1 MKRRS
6 WLSFL
11 VVSMFVFGSVLP
23 ASAAGNYNVVE
34 SGTKVEMEGKFS
46 FTVPENM
53 IFLNKD
59 DTIKMEKEN
68 GDIPTMN
75 EIGSVHPIEDSE
87 NWALFIEYEDTGH
100 ISDDEQNE
108 IDAEELLQSYKDGTE
123 EANKQ
128 RQPEEQFHVIGWNVK
143 PSYNAATHELEYSML
158 AETAQKTQFLNYKLQ
173 VLTRTGHVS
182 FILVTDVPALAK
194 DKQTLREKILKNFV
208 VKEGQRYSD
217 FDAKTDKVAEYGLTG
232 LILGGLGVA
241 AAKKLGF
248 LALILA
254 FAKKGWI
261 IIVVLLGAIGGFVKK
276 LFNKKKNNAAST
288 DSDEEKPSA

>member
-1 MKRRS
+1 MRKPA
-6 WLSFL
+6 WLSFFMVL
-11 VVSMFVFGSVLP
+11 LLSFGLLLP
-23 ASAAGNYNVVE
+23 VHAEQQLNWVE
-34 SGTKVEMEGKFS
+34 SGTKVDMESKFT

-53 IFLNKD
+53 VYLNKE
-59 DTIKMEKEN
+59 DTIKMEQET

-75 EIGSVHPIEDSE
+75 EIGSVLPTDEKQGWILFMEYVDS
-87 NWALFIEYEDTGH
+87 GH

-108 IDAEELLQSYKDGTE
+108 IDANALLESYKEGTE

-128 RQPEEQFHVIGWNVK
+128 RKPEEQFHVVDWNVK
-143 PSYNAATHELEYSML
+143 PAYNASSHELEYSML
-158 AETAQKTQFLNYKLQ
+158 LETEQKEKFLNYKLQ

-182 FILVTDVPALAK
+182 FILVTDQENLEK
-194 DKQTLREKILKNFV
+194 DKQTLRQTILKNFV
-208 VKEGQRYSD
+208 VNEGHRYTD

-232 LILGGLGVA
+232 LILGGLGLA

-261 IIVVLLGAIGGFVKK
+261 LIIVVLGAIGSLVKK
-276 LFNKKKNNAAST
+276 VMGKKNKPQES
-288 DSDEEKPSA
+288 DSDTDKTSA

>member
-1 MKRRS
+1 MRRQA
-6 WLSFL
+6 WLSSLFAC
-11 VVSMFVFGSVLP
+11 MFAFAVVLP
-23 ASAAGNYNVVE
+23 ASAAGNYNIVE

-59 DTIKMEKEN
+59 DTIKMEQEH

-75 EIGSVHPIEDSE
+75 EIGSVHPIEDNQ

-108 IDAEELLQSYKDGTE
+108 IDAEALLQSYKDGTE
-123 EANKQ
+123 EGNKQ
-128 RQPEEQFHVIGWNVK
+128 RKPEEQFHVIGWNVK

-158 AETAQKTQFLNYKLQ
+158 AETAQKDQFLNYKLQ

-182 FILVTDVPALAK
+182 FILVTDVPSLVQ
-194 DKQTLREKILKNFV
+194 DKQTLRDKILKNFV
-208 VKEGQRYSD
+208 VKEGHRYTD
-217 FDAKTDKVAEYGLTG
+217 FNAETDKVAEFGLTG

-241 AAKKLGF
+241 AAKKLGL

-261 IIVVLLGAIGGFVKK
+261 LIVVALGALGGLVKK
-276 LFNKKKNNAAST
+276 LLNKKKNGQPPA